1 MVPRGARALVIG
13 LRTAL
18 FMWILA
24 FAGRALPAVVP
35 SPLLV
40 TGLLAILASGGA
52 AVMRLPRARVAD
64 GAVVGFVASAINL
77 LLLGSL
83 LSGDRPGEVAPWA
96 LLWIP
101 GSLVAGAIVGA
112 IGAALGRL
120 LPAHAGDEPD
130 WTARLARVVAGAT
143 LALLAVGGLVTSK
156 DAGLAVADWP
166 RSGGYAMFLYPLSRL
181 VGNVFYEHAHRLFGS
196 FVGLATIVLFVRILT
211 TDRRRGARL
220 LAGAALVLVVLQG
233 TLGGLRVTGRFTAST
248 SPEDMRPSTGL
259 AMVHGITGQLFFA
272 LVVAI
277 AAVTSRTWKDAQR
290 GGPTFGFP
298 NADAVIALA
307 LVAALLVQLTLG
319 VHVRHAGRGLLMHI
333 VGAAGVVMMGVLTG
347 VRLLANA
354 DVSPVL
360 RKTGAAL
367 LGHVGT
373 QLALGVAAFIVTGA
387 SLASGRA
394 AAAQAAADLASSPA
408 PTGAAVLIPTLHQTV
423 GALLLANAVLAFL
436 WNRRLLGSCQEA

>member
-1 MVPRGARALVIG
+1 VIG

-35 SPLLV
+35 SPMLV
-40 TGLLAILASGGA
+40 IGLLLILASGGA
-52 AVMRLPRARVAD
+52 AVMRLSRARVVD
-64 GAVVGFVASAINL
+64 GALVGLVASAVNL

-83 LSGDRPGEVAPWA
+83 LSGDRPGDVAPSA

-101 GSLVAGAIVGA
+101 GFLAAGAMVGA
-112 IGAALGRL
+112 IGGALGRA
-120 LPAHAGDEPD
+120 LPAQAGDEPD
-130 WTARLARVVAGAT
+130 WTGRLARVVAGAT
-143 LALLAVGGLVTSK
+143 LALLAVGGLVTSR

-166 RSGGYAMFLYPLSRL
+166 RSGGYAMFLYPLSRM

-196 FVGLATIVLFVRILT
+196 FVGLATILLFVRIFA

-220 LAGAALVLVVLQG
+220 LAGAALVLVMLQG
-233 TLGGLRVTGRFTAST
+233 TLGGLRVTGRFTSST
-248 SPEDMRPSTGL
+248 SPEDMRPSIGL

-290 GGPTFGFP
+290 DGPTFGAP

-307 LVAALLVQLTLG
+307 LIAVLLVQLTLG

-333 VGAAGVVMMGVLTG
+333 VGAAGVVMIGVLTG

-354 DVSPVL
+354 DVSRVL
-360 RKTGAAL
+360 RRTGAAL
-367 LGHVGT
+367 LGHVGA
-373 QLALGVAAFIVTGA
+373 QLVLGVSTFIVTGA
-387 SLASGRA
+387 SLASGRTA
-394 AAAQAAADLASSPA
+394 APAAADLASSPA
-408 PTGAAVLIPTLHQTV
+408 PGGAAVLIPTLHQTV

-436 WNRRLLGSCQEA
+436 WNRRLLGSRPES